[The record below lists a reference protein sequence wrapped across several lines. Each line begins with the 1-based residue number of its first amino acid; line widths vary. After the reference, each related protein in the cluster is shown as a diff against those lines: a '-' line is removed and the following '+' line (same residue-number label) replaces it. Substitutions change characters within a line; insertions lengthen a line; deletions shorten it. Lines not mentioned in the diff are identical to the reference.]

1 MRLCPADPIA
11 AHKAR
16 KHRQRAELIHRGNN
30 TFAAAARAYVEEHA
44 KPKQRR
50 WPETARLLGMQP
62 NSLEPIAGGLAGRWY
77 EKPVGEID
85 GHDIWC
91 AVDDPEPLIAYLE
104 GNGPLA
110 DEDRQWLASLIEQYD
125 GLIKRKLRPNGRPS
139 GSITPKTEATKC
151 ASCLVRIGKT
161 AWCRTHGRKRAP
173 KALTQRLIKR
183 AIELMEAEIPKAR
196 GKISAEAVKDGSY
209 LRPDRKTEEYISDGL
224 EEAKWEIIELA
235 LE

>member
-1 MRLCPADPIA
+1 MSGAAGRTPID
-11 AHKAR
+11 
-16 KHRQRAELIHRGNN
+16 
-30 TFAAAARAYVEEHA
+30 Y
-44 KPKQRR
+44 
-50 WPETARLLGMQP
+50 TARRQKWQRWMDGFVGLVFKAWPLQP
-62 NSLEPIAGGLAGRWY
+62 AKDGEGIGSKGGGDR
-77 EKPVGEID
+77 
-85 GHDIWC
+85 
-91 AVDDPEPLIAYLE
+91 EPLIAYLE